1 MEIRIADHNDIA
13 ELAEVMGQAYS
24 EEPWKEVWSSEKA
37 VRRIESILCGF
48 ESLGLAATEDGKI
61 IGAVLGFV
69 DPYADHDMFFVS
81 ELFVTPK
88 WKRKGVGRELINAL
102 EQQLKLKGINTFEL
116 ISINDNLEFYKK
128 CGLNNG
134 DVKCLGKS
142 F

>member
-24 EEPWKEVWSSEKA
+24 EEPWNEVWSSEKA
-37 VRRIESILCGF
+37 VRRIESILYGF

-88 WKRKGVGRELINAL
+88 WKRKGVGRKLINAL
-102 EQQLKLKGINTFEL
+102 EQQLKLKGINTLEL

-134 DVKCLGKS
+134 DVNCLGKS

>member
-24 EEPWKEVWSSEKA
+24 EEPWNEVWSSEKA
-37 VRRIESILCGF
+37 VRRIESILYGF
-48 ESLGLAATEDGKI
+48 ESLGLVATEDGKI

-102 EQQLKLKGINTFEL
+102 EQQLKLKGINTLEL

-134 DVKCLGKS
+134 DVNCLGKS